1 MTSFGNISE
10 NNQQFYKND
19 DIPILVKSFES
30 YGINIINSYT
40 DINLIGRKINSS
52 PLVQYYNSF
61 TKAII
66 DYSNTISENDLDYIS
81 ILLQGI
87 TNGNTFT
94 ITNGYYIKEQD
105 GITSNIN
112 GVYQFDGVQNNNLI
126 LTTVISSSSLN
137 TAENRYERD
146 YFVDPPQFTLNSG
159 FTGDPYYVIKSATNF
174 GKIEELGAIE
184 NDLIEISYS
193 GNTANIDKFQ
203 IEKIETSSE
212 NEEIIF
218 LKDFVY
224 NDNRLG
230 QLTTLNL
237 YVRGTPSLSLVEK
250 DTTING
256 CSKTYTTD
264 GYYLDCYDNQNEYQS
279 YLRRFNY
286 DNKSVLSTWTEDCNC
301 TGFTAGQITDG
312 LIFDYEFTFKVDQS
326 AYLVF
331 LPSDLFALS
340 GQYNPQLSLS
350 AGIYKIDQSHISNY
364 STENSYQIVF
374 AETYTDFLEG
384 NYLNISTTNSIAG
397 KQNSYTLLT
406 ITSSTPRQFY
416 YGAAG
421 VKTIFGLITVS

>member
-10 NNQQFYKND
+10 NNQEFYKND

-30 YGINIINSYT
+30 YGINVVNSYT
-40 DINLIGRKINSS
+40 DIDLIGRKINSS

-66 DYSNTISENDLDYIS
+66 DYSNTVSENDLDYIS

-87 TNGNTFT
+87 TNGNTFS
-94 ITNGYYIKEQD
+94 ITKGYYIKEQD

-112 GVYQFDGVQNNNLI
+112 GIYQFDGVQNSNLI
-126 LTTVISSSSLN
+126 LATVISASSLN

-159 FTGDPYYVIKSATNF
+159 FTGDPYYAIKSMTNF
-174 GKIEELGAIE
+174 GNVEDLGAIE
-184 NDLIEISYS
+184 NDLIEITYA
-193 GNTANIDKFQ
+193 GNTANLDKFR

-230 QLTTLNL
+230 QLTTVNL
-237 YVRGTPSLSLVEK
+237 YVRGTPSISLVEK
-250 DTTING
+250 DTTLNG

-264 GYYLDCYDNQNEYQS
+264 GYYLDCFENQNEYQS
-279 YLRRFNY
+279 YLRRFGY
-286 DNKSVLSTWTEDCNC
+286 ENKSVLSTWTEGCNC

-312 LIFDYEFTFKVDQS
+312 LLFDYEFTFKIENS
-326 AYLVF
+326 SYLIF
-331 LPSDLFALS
+331 LPSESFAVS
-340 GQYNPQLSLS
+340 GQYNPQLVLS
-350 AGIYKIDQSHISNY
+350 TGVYKIDQSHISNY
-364 STENSYQIVF
+364 SEDNKYQVVF
-374 AETYTDFLEG
+374 AETYTDFLNGE
-384 NYLNISTTNSIAG
+384 YLDISTVNSVAG
-397 KQNSYTLLT
+397 KENSYTLLT
-406 ITSSTPRQFY
+406 INSNTPTQLY
-416 YGAAG
+416 YGASG
-421 VKTIFGLITVS
+421 VKTIFGVITVS

>member
-10 NNQQFYKND
+10 NNQEFYKND

-184 NDLIEISYS
+184 NDLIEISYG
-193 GNTANIDKFQ
+193 GNTANIDKFR

-237 YVRGTPSLSLVEK
+237 
-250 DTTING
+250 
-256 CSKTYTTD
+256 
-264 GYYLDCYDNQNEYQS
+264 
-279 YLRRFNY
+279 
-286 DNKSVLSTWTEDCNC
+286 
-301 TGFTAGQITDG
+301 
-312 LIFDYEFTFKVDQS
+312 
-326 AYLVF
+326 
-331 LPSDLFALS
+331 
-340 GQYNPQLSLS
+340 
-350 AGIYKIDQSHISNY
+350 
-364 STENSYQIVF
+364 
-374 AETYTDFLEG
+374 
-384 NYLNISTTNSIAG
+384 
-397 KQNSYTLLT
+397 
-406 ITSSTPRQFY
+406 
-416 YGAAG
+416 
-421 VKTIFGLITVS
+421 

>member
-10 NNQQFYKND
+10 NNQEFYKND

-30 YGINIINSYT
+30 YGINVVNSYT
-40 DINLIGRKINSS
+40 DIDLIGRKINSS

-66 DYSNTISENDLDYIS
+66 DYSNTVSENDLDYIS

-94 ITNGYYIKEQD
+94 ITQGYYIKEQD

-112 GVYQFDGVQNNNLI
+112 GIYQFDGVQNSNLI
-126 LTTVISSSSLN
+126 LTTVISASSLN

-159 FTGDPYYVIKSATNF
+159 FTGDPYYAIKSMTNF
-174 GKIEELGAIE
+174 GNVEDLGAIE
-184 NDLIEISYS
+184 NDLIEITYA
-193 GNTANIDKFQ
+193 GNTANLDKFR

-230 QLTTLNL
+230 QLTTVNL
-237 YVRGTPSLSLVEK
+237 YVRGTPSISLVEK
-250 DTTING
+250 DTTLTG

-264 GYYLDCYDNQNEYQS
+264 GYYLDCFENQNEYQS
-279 YLRRFNY
+279 YLRRFGY
-286 DNKSVLSTWTEDCNC
+286 ENKSVLSTWTEGCNC

-312 LIFDYEFTFKVDQS
+312 LVFDYEFTFKIENS
-326 AYLVF
+326 SYLVF
-331 LPSDLFALS
+331 LPSESFAVS
-340 GQYNPQLSLS
+340 GQYNPQLVLS
-350 AGIYKIDQSHISNY
+350 TGVYKIDQSHISNY
-364 STENSYQIVF
+364 SEDNKYQIVF
-374 AETYTDFLEG
+374 AETYTDFLNGE
-384 NYLNISTTNSIAG
+384 YLDISTVNSVAG
-397 KQNSYTLLT
+397 KENSYTLLT
-406 ITSSTPRQFY
+406 INSNTPTQLY
-416 YGAAG
+416 YGASG
-421 VKTIFGLITVS
+421 VKTIFGVITVS

>member
-10 NNQQFYKND
+10 NNQEFYKND

-159 FTGDPYYVIKSATNF
+159 FTGDPYHVIKSATNF
-174 GKIEELGAIE
+174 GKIQELGALE

-193 GNTANIDKFQ
+193 GNTANIDKYQ

-237 YVRGTPSLSLVEK
+237 YVRGTPSLTLVEK
-250 DTTING
+250 DTKING

-279 YLRRFNY
+279 HLRRFKY

-312 LIFDYEFTFKVDQS
+312 LIFNNQITVKILNS
-326 AYLVF
+326 AYLIYPTTVF
-331 LPSDLFALS
+331 SEI
-340 GQYNPQLSLS
+340 GEYNPTITLQL
-350 AGIYKIDQSHISNY
+350 GVYKIDQSHISNY
-364 STENSYQIVF
+364 SIENKYQIVF
-374 AETYTDFLEG
+374 AETFTDFLEG
-384 NYLNISTTNSIAG
+384 RYLDISTTNSIAG
-397 KQNSYTLLT
+397 KKDSYTLITLT
-406 ITSSTPRQFY
+406 DKTPKQFY
-416 YGAAG
+416 YGAMG
-421 VKTIFGLITVS
+421 EKTIFGLIYVN